1 VKGIDEAMNSKEI
14 SLEVLGMT
22 CRSCAGHV
30 NAALS
35 ALDGVSKV
43 EVRFRD
49 GKVVVEYTP
58 ELVDESALIEALREA
73 GYESSVSVAA

>member
-1 VKGIDEAMNSKEI
+1 MNSKEI

-22 CRSCAGHV
+22 CRSCVGHV
-30 NAALS
+30 HAALS
-35 ALDGVSKV
+35 ALDGVSRV

-58 ELVDESALIEALREA
+58 ELLDENTLLEALREA
-73 GYESSVSVAA
+73 GYESSVSAAA